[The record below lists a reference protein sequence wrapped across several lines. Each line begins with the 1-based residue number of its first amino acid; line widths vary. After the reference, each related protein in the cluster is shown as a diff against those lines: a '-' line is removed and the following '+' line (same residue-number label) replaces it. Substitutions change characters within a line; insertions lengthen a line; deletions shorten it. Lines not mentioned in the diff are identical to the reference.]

1 MPSAG
6 LFLTSRGGRPGF
18 GRLFPLLRAKR
29 RTERRHGRAAGQ
41 SCGVRAPSLRKGWRR
56 ACRRASCTERRFPAG
71 GVTPK
76 GLRHKRGEKTSG
88 VVPVVRAKPDCGFLP
103 NASKHTK
110 ARKQA
115 GLRLHPCQ
123 AGLCLLSALSRT
135 AASCRMRQ
143 SIQKQENKP
152 DCACRSCKVGL
163 RLLSGVYD
171 GYGISPYEGQGR
183 AFSCEKIYKSGFP
196 KRRGRGCSSF
206 PSRRVMRKRS
216 GRSNASAS
224 AETVARSE
232 NCRARA
238 FSRCCWGCCSDACA
252 DATARSANGRAQA
265 CSAFCMTEVRFL
277 YQRRHVCTYGEWQ
290 SAGVPFAAVGDVVPT
305 LVRTRPHVLR
315 MAERGR
321 APPSVCQRYD
331 SFVSAGTFVHTAN
344 GRAQAFRPPVVGAAV
359 PTLARTRPNGAG
371 A

>member
-1 MPSAG
+1 MSA
-6 LFLTSRGGRPGF
+6 P
-18 GRLFPLLRAKR
+18 
-29 RTERRHGRAAGQ
+29 
-41 SCGVRAPSLRKGWRR
+41 
-56 ACRRASCTERRFPAG
+56 
-71 GVTPK
+71 
-76 GLRHKRGEKTSG
+76 
-88 VVPVVRAKPDCGFLP
+88 
-103 NASKHTK
+103 
-110 ARKQA
+110 
-115 GLRLHPCQ
+115 
-123 AGLCLLSALSRT
+123 SRT

-252 DATARSANGRAQA
+252 DATARSANGRARA
-265 CSAFCMTEVRFL
+265 CSAFCMSEVRFL
-277 YQRRHVCTYGEWQ
+277 CQRRHVCTYGEWQ
-290 SAGVPFAAVGDVVPT
+290 SAGVPPPCCWGCGSDACADTPERSGSVGLCPCGGYGPYSQPA
-305 LVRTRPHVLR
+305 TRLGS
-315 MAERGR
+315 AE
-321 APPSVCQRYD
+321 A
-331 SFVSAGTFVHTAN
+331 
-344 GRAQAFRPPVVGAAV
+344 
-359 PTLARTRPNGAG
+359 
-371 A
+371 